1 MQLALTYLVT
11 FVIFIGVDALWLGT
25 MAEKIYRPLIGSI
38 MLDSFRP
45 APALVFYLFYAVGLL
60 IFAVSPALKAQSWTT
75 ALLWGSLFGL
85 FCYGTYDL
93 TNYATLKV
101 WGLKIT
107 VIDMVW
113 GTFASGV
120 GAMLAYFAASW
131 LIAIIWK

>member
-11 FVIFIGVDALWLGT
+11 FVLFLGVDALWLGT
-25 MAEKIYRPLIGSI
+25 MAEKIYRPLIGPI

-45 APALVFYLFYAVGLL
+45 APALFFYLFYAVGLL
-60 IFAVSPALKAQSWTT
+60 IFAVYPALKAQSWTT
-75 ALLWGSLFGL
+75 ALMWGALFGL
-85 FCYGTYDL
+85 FAYGTYDL

-131 LIAIIWK
+131 LIAAIWK

>member
-11 FVIFIGVDALWLGT
+11 FVIFLGVDAVWLGT
-25 MAEKIYRPLIGSI
+25 MAEKIYRPLIGPI
-38 MLDSFRP
+38 LLDNFRV
-45 APALVFYLFYAVGLL
+45 APALAFYLFYAIGLL

-75 ALLWGSLFGL
+75 ALMWGSLFGL
-85 FCYGTYDL
+85 FAYGTYDL
-93 TNYATLKV
+93 TNYATLKE

-131 LIAIIWK
+131 LIAAIWK